1 MQGGFKV
8 AFTDRF
14 KRDYK
19 ALPTDIRH
27 QVDEC
32 IRDLAKDP
40 IPTSRRAHCIDRASK
55 PKIFSV
61 DVTSNK
67 AWKLSFQLEGQVA
80 TLRRVGTHKEIDR
93 SS

>member
-1 MQGGFKV
+1 MQGGFTV
-8 AFTDRF
+8 AYTDRF
-14 KRDYK
+14 KRDYDR
-19 ALPTDIRH
+19 LPVDIRQ
-27 QVDEC
+27 QVNDC

-55 PKIFSV
+55 PKVFSV

-67 AWKLSFQLEGQVA
+67 SWKLSFQIEGQVA